1 MPAPTVQQLL
11 DFEAAHADGL
21 GDIEGEIRRM
31 LGIPPAR
38 YFQLLM
44 RAAATM
50 EGQAH
55 DAITAHRI
63 LRQIATSRATAA
75 PSPGRAGPRGARS

>member
-11 DFEAAHADGL
+11 DFEAAHADGRGDVE
-21 GDIEGEIRRM
+21 GDIRHT

-44 RAAATM
+44 RAAATI

-63 LRQIATSRATAA
+63 LRRAAAIA
-75 PSPGRAGPRGARS
+75 